1 MDADAIL
8 KDKAQVTHATGVVG
22 KATMLSRILGAVRD
36 ILFASFFGAG
46 MVSDAFI
53 AAFRLP
59 NMLRRMF
66 GEGSLS
72 LVFVPVFTD
81 CLIHRGQGEA
91 RRMAA
96 SALRLL
102 ALILALV
109 SVAGIFLAPW
119 LVRLLAPGFVQWP
132 EKFALTVQLAG
143 IMMPYIFFVGLVA
156 LCMGILNVL
165 GHFAAPALAP
175 VFLNLAMITTML
187 ITMVC
192 VPEDTARSIW
202 LAAGVLIGGGWQ
214 LMLQIPF
221 LMRYKIHF
229 WRGMGIWHPEL
240 KRVLVLLG
248 PVLFSAAVY
257 QINSVVITLLATTL
271 PQGSV
276 SYLYYADRLIQL
288 PLGVFGFA
296 TATAVLPALS
306 RQAAGRQWE
315 ALRHTFAHAISLI
328 FFITLPAMVGL
339 IVLRG
344 AIVELLFQRGAFDA
358 HATRLTADALLYY
371 GIGLWSFAALRVVL
385 NLFFALQDTRTPLK
399 VAVLTVAANLVFG
412 LALMGPMGHDGLA
425 LALALASMVQ
435 LMVLVSVLRRRMGA
449 MGWRVMAF
457 SIARSGLCAAIM
469 GVAVWAG
476 SLWLLPG
483 ANTGGIQLLA
493 GVTACIVLGVV
504 VFCSLAYAMGAPE
517 LKEVMAMVFQRSSKR

>member
-1 MDADAIL
+1 MDADANL
-8 KDKAQVTHATGVVG
+8 EDKAQVTRATGVVG
-22 KATMLSRILGAVRD
+22 KATMLSRVLGAVRD

-81 CLIHRGQGEA
+81 CLLHRGPGEA

-102 ALILALV
+102 ALVLALI
-109 SVAGIFLAPW
+109 SVLGIIMAPW
-119 LVRLLAPGFVQWP
+119 IVRLLAPGFIQWP

-187 ITMVC
+187 VTLVYTPND
-192 VPEDTARSIW
+192 VAKSIW

-214 LMLQIPF
+214 LLLQIPY

-229 WRGMGIWHPEL
+229 WKGLGLWHPEL
-240 KRVLVLLG
+240 KRVLVLFV
-248 PVLFSAAVY
+248 PVLFGAAVY
-257 QINSVVITLLATTL
+257 QVNSVVITLLATTL
-271 PQGSV
+271 SQGSV

-296 TATAVLPALS
+296 MATAVLPALS
-306 RQAAGRQWE
+306 RQAAAQQWD
-315 ALRHTFAHAISLI
+315 ALRQTFAHAMGLI
-328 FFITLPAMVGL
+328 FFITLPAMAGL

-344 AIVELLFQRGAFDA
+344 PIIELLFQRGAFDA
-358 HATRLTADALLYY
+358 QATRLTADALLYY
-371 GIGLWSFAALRVVL
+371 GVGLWSFAALRVVL

-399 VAVLTVAANLVFG
+399 VAVLSVTANLIFG
-412 LALMGPMGHDGLA
+412 LALMGPMGHNGLA
-425 LALALASMVQ
+425 LALALASAAQ
-435 LMVLVSVLRRRMGA
+435 LALLVSALRRKMGA
-449 MGWRVMAF
+449 LGWHAVAF
-457 SIARSGLCAAIM
+457 SIARSGVCAAVM
-469 GVAVWAG
+469 GGAVWAA
-476 SLWLLPG
+476 SFWLLPSE
-483 ANTGGIQLLA
+483 NSGGIHLLA
-493 GVTACIVLGVV
+493 GVSGCILLGVA

-517 LKEVMAMVFQRSSKR
+517 LKEVMSMVLKRSLKR